1 MNFGGGRCVS
11 LQEMREPTSLY
22 RRAVTPTLVS
32 LAGVVL
38 SVATVG
44 AQAASD
50 NEIDRFMEQVLARR
64 LTNSLTLRQYVLDE
78 DERVE
83 IVGPDLVPLWRGRRE
98 FTWYERDGI
107 LVRSPV
113 RFDGV
118 AIDDARQRADR
129 DRAAVGRR
137 RRR

>member
-1 MNFGGGRCVS
+1 
-11 LQEMREPTSLY
+11 
-22 RRAVTPTLVS
+22 
-32 LAGVVL
+32 
-38 SVATVG
+38 
-44 AQAASD
+44 
-50 NEIDRFMEQVLARR
+50 MEQVLARR

-83 IVGPDLVPLWRGRRE
+83 IVGPDLVPLWRDRRE